1 MKKGRT
7 VLQAKRYGISTCDQD
22 TTLLE
27 VAQRMTVEEVGALAV
42 VDEGGY
48 LKGIITRTDLLRAHL
63 EHDDW
68 TTQVAGNNMSR
79 DVLTVKTDALLFD
92 VAHMLLDHHVH
103 RIIVV
108 LHENGKKRPVAVIS
122 SSDLLYHMMRDV

>member
-7 VLQAKRYGISTCDQD
+7 VLQAKRYGISTCEESAP
-22 TTLLE
+22 LLA
-27 VAQRMTVEEVGALAV
+27 VAQRMTADEIGALAV
-42 VDEGGY
+42 VDASGY

-68 TTQVAGNNMSR
+68 TTQQVGNCMSR
-79 DVLTVKTDALLFD
+79 DVLTVPTDALLFD
-92 VAHMLLDHHVH
+92 VAHMLLDNHVH

-108 LHENGKKRPVAVIS
+108 LNENGKKRPVAVIS

>member
-7 VLQAKRYGISTCDQD
+7 VLQAKRYGISTCGRDA
-22 TTLLE
+22 TLLA
-27 VAQRMTVEEVGALAV
+27 VAQRMTSEEVGALAV
-42 VDEGGY
+42 VDEAGY

-68 TTQVAGNNMSR
+68 TSQRAGDNMSR
-79 DVLTVKTDALLFD
+79 DVLTVKTDALLLD
-92 VAHMLLDHHVH
+92 VAHMLLDNHVH

-108 LHENGKKRPVAVIS
+108 LEEKGQKRPVAIIS
-122 SSDLLYHMMRDV
+122 SSDLLYHMMRDA

>member
-7 VLQAKRYGISTCDQD
+7 VLQAKRYGISTCDED
-22 TTLLE
+22 TSLLA
-27 VAQRMTVEEVGALAV
+27 VAQRMTAEEVGALAV
-42 VDEGGY
+42 VDKDGY

-68 TTQVAGNNMSR
+68 TTQRTGDCMTH
-79 DVLTVKTDALLFD
+79 DVLTVKTDALLYD
-92 VAHMLLDHHVH
+92 VAHLLLDNHVH

-108 LHENGKKRPVAVIS
+108 LNENGKERPVAVIS
-122 SSDLLYHMMRDV
+122 SSDMLYHMIRDV